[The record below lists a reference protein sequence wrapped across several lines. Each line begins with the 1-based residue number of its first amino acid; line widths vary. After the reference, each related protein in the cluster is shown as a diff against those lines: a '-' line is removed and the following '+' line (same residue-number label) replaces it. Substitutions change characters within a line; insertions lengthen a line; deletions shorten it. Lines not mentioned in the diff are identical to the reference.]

1 MIDFEPP
8 FAVPQSHS
16 EIAGYSA
23 RIADFTEAGRRAGLT
38 PASSDNDKIAVVLV
52 DYQHDFVD
60 PLGTLYVPGSP
71 EDIARF
77 LTWFYANAHR
87 ITTLYASLDT
97 HIPYQIFYSSWWVNT
112 ETHAH
117 PQPYTVITAQDVDDH
132 VWVPLLEPAWS
143 VQYVHELQQKARK
156 DLMIWPYHTMQG
168 SLGHML
174 AAPISEAI
182 AWHSAARQTQPIY
195 IEKGL
200 TPRTEF
206 YGIFGAEVPDHQ
218 APESSLNIPLL
229 DAVMQHDRVYIA
241 GEAKSHC
248 VLETERQVVERYAS
262 QPDMLRK
269 LYLLKD
275 CTSSVQHPL
284 IDFDTLA
291 EQELAKMQER
301 GVHVVLSTEADSALR

>member
-16 EIAGYSA
+16 EIAHYSA

-38 PASSDNDKIAVVLV
+38 PASSDSEKIAVVLV

-71 EDIARF
+71 GDIARF
-77 LTWFYANAHR
+77 LTWFYANAPR
-87 ITTLYASLDT
+87 ITTIYASLDT
-97 HIPYQIFYSSWWVNT
+97 HIPFQIFYSLWWINA
-112 ETHAH
+112 ETREH

-143 VQYVHELQQKARK
+143 VKYVHELQQRARK
-156 DLMIWPYHTMQG
+156 DLMIWPFHTMQG
-168 SLGHML
+168 TLGHML

-182 AWHSAARQTQPIY
+182 AWHSAARQAQPNY
-195 IEKGL
+195 IAKGL
-200 TPRTEF
+200 TRRTEF
-206 YGIFGAEVPDHQ
+206 YGIFGAEGPD
-218 APESSLNIPLL
+218 PRSPSSGLNIPLL
-229 DAVMQHDRVYIA
+229 DAVMRHDRVYIA
-241 GEAKSHC
+241 GEARSHC
-248 VLETERQVVERYAS
+248 VLETDRQIVERYAN
-262 QPDMLRK
+262 QPDMLRN
-269 LYLLKD
+269 LYFLKD

-284 IDFDTLA
+284 IDFDALA

-301 GVHVVLSTEADSALR
+301 GVHIVLSTDAAI